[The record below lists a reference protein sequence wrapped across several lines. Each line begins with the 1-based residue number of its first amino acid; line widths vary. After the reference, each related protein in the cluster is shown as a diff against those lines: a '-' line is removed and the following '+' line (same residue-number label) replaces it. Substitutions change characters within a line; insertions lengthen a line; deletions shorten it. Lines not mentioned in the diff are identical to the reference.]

1 MHGWLRRALVA
12 LLVGVV
18 SPASASRLANVG
30 PPASSAAAEIWG
42 SASGILT
49 SIPAERAGLSE
60 AQRLEV
66 PRGTRCLY
74 DQSASDISNDPINH
88 RDPTGR
94 LVDVLAVGLLFGP
107 KAAAGYAVRVGQHLL
122 SALAD
127 TTSTMCGP
135 ACALLDA
142 ALGQPLRPE
151 TALEQDSQA
160 GFLEKLNPLNQ
171 ALRSGLTAGESSGF
185 EQGEQIADA
194 AKGLVDAG
202 LTAAGGAK
210 LTTGVAAKISPK
222 LKSLRNNVALSWK
235 LRFPGEL
242 GPQGGTETLYHQGSL
257 VNGRVAAGRPLSTSP
272 DSDLSHYSP
281 EGQLHRFDV
290 PRALLEKWKA
300 EGSLSRGTDYHQ
312 PTGLVRPEVRFGG
325 SVSAEL
331 NKYRVPPT
339 E

>member
-185 EQGEQIADA
+185 EQGEQIADW
-194 AKGLVDAG
+194 
-202 LTAAGGAK
+202 
-210 LTTGVAAKISPK
+210 PQR
-222 LKSLRNNVALSWK
+222 SLQS
-235 LRFPGEL
+235 
-242 GPQGGTETLYHQGSL
+242 
-257 VNGRVAAGRPLSTSP
+257 
-272 DSDLSHYSP
+272 
-281 EGQLHRFDV
+281 
-290 PRALLEKWKA
+290 
-300 EGSLSRGTDYHQ
+300 
-312 PTGLVRPEVRFGG
+312 
-325 SVSAEL
+325 
-331 NKYRVPPT
+331 
-339 E
+339 